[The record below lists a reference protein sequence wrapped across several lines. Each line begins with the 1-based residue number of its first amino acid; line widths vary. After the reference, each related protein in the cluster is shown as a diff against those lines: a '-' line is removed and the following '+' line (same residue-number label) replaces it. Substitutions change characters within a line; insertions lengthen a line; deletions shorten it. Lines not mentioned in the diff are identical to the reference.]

1 MSYKPQEEI
10 SLKFQSEFRKT
21 DHNLRII
28 SNEDLNIKRFPGRI
42 KRNSHRGRRNKIIS
56 CQRE

>member
-10 SLKFQSEFRKT
+10 SLKFQSEFKKT
-21 DHNLRII
+21 DHNLKII

-42 KRNSHRGRRNKIIS
+42 KRNSHGEGEIK
-56 CQRE
+56 

>member
-21 DHNLRII
+21 DNNLRII
-28 SNEDLNIKRFPGRI
+28 SNEDLNINIFPGRI